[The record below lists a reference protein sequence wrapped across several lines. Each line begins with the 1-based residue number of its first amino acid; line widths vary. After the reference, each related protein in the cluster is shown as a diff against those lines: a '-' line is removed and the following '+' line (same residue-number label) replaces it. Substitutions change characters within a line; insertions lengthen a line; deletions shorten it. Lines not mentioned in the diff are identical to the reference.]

1 MIIIGY
7 QGIGKSTLAG
17 PENNCIDL
25 ESGNFWVT
33 DKETGTAKRTDDW
46 YKPYCN
52 IANHLSSQ
60 GFIVFTS
67 SHKQVREE
75 LKNSDEYI
83 MAIVPDLSLK
93 DEWVKKLEDRY
104 NESGLDKDFKAWKN
118 AEECYEENIKDIM
131 NDIESTGNKK
141 CYLAVI
147 NSMNYNLKDIIMSV

>member
-1 MIIIGY
+1 
-7 QGIGKSTLAG
+7 
-17 PENNCIDL
+17 
-25 ESGNFWVT
+25 
-33 DKETGTAKRTDDW
+33 
-46 YKPYCN
+46 
-52 IANHLSSQ
+52 
-60 GFIVFTS
+60 
-67 SHKQVREE
+67 
-75 LKNSDEYI
+75 

-147 NSMNYNLKDIIMSV
+147 NSMDYNLKDIIMSV